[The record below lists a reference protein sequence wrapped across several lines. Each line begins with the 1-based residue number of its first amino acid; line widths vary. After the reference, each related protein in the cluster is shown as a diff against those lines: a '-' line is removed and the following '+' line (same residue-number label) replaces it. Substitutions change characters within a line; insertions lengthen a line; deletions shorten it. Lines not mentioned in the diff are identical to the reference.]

1 MCSYRF
7 ISFFTKIQS
16 NMAAAQIEVADDI
29 KLFNKWS
36 FEEVDV
42 KDIALTVSV
51 YCNFL
56 IDIQ

>member
-1 MCSYRF
+1 
-7 ISFFTKIQS
+7 
-16 NMAAAQIEVADDI
+16 MAAAQIEVADDI